1 VIVNGY
7 WLQGTELQCRSWQL
21 GAPDTGDGVVMAANV
36 LDFKVYFGFDM
47 NAYNG
52 TAAID
57 APPVSTAV
65 LTATD
70 IDAMP
75 ALGNV
80 SAWEFVVA
88 VHLCLQNFSEE
99 AGVTVASDSGM
110 APACPSTAAEFSTGQ
125 TPLRAIPN
133 AAPPG
138 AIVRVHQQSFTI
150 RTAAAGLP

>member
-1 VIVNGY
+1 
-7 WLQGTELQCRSWQL
+7 
-21 GAPDTGDGVVMAANV
+21 
-36 LDFKVYFGFDM
+36 VYFGFDM